1 MKGDEKLAADLD
13 WLYGY
18 DAGMVNGEW

>member
-1 MKGDEKLAADLD
+1 VLKLRSPGTVAGDLD

-18 DAGMVNGEW
+18 KAPG